1 MDITVIKNILQQIR
15 WQISITI
22 LWLMANKR
30 FIIISE
36 VPLSNKIYK
45 DWFVGHLIKIFKS
58 KFEFWIINKNIKQI
72 NTSLK

>member
-1 MDITVIKNILQQIR
+1 
-15 WQISITI
+15 
-22 LWLMANKR
+22 MANKR

-58 KFEFWIINKNIKQI
+58 KFEFWIINKNIKLNKDPFKI
-72 NTSLK
+72 NKKYVKKLRLILNLTKNRHI